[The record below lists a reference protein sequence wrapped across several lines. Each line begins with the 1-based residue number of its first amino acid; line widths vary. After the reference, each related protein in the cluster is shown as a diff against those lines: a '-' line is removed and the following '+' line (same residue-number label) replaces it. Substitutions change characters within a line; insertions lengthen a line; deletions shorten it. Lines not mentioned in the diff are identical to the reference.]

1 MGLFRP
7 YERKAPD
14 AIDPTPGDQST
25 PVGGRI
31 SSLTPKGEKRATKR
45 DSASQPASPSSPA
58 EPNSTKRAGA
68 TQVVTRTPQKKQGAT
83 PTRKQAEADRMQRLH
98 PNLSKAD
105 QRRANRDSRYKTRV
119 DSWDKV
125 EGSPERTLL
134 RDYVDVRWTITEFL
148 LPVMMLLMVSVIATS
163 AWPAVSFYIGTGLW
177 LMLGLSII
185 NTAVMWN
192 GFKKV
197 LAEKVPNAQKRG
209 LLMYMFNRALM
220 IRRFR
225 RPGPRIVR
233 GASI

>member
-14 AIDPTPGDQST
+14 AIDPTEGDQ
-25 PVGGRI
+25 PIPAGGRI
-31 SSLTPKGEKRATKR
+31 SSLTPKGEKRANKR
-45 DSASQPASPSSPA
+45 DASQPVSPASPAQPST
-58 EPNSTKRAGA
+58 TKRSGA

-98 PNLSKAD
+98 PSLSKSD
-105 QRRANRDSRYKTRV
+105 QRRANRDSKYKARV
-119 DSWDKV
+119 DTWDKV

-134 RDYVDVRWTITEFL
+134 RDYVDVRWTVTEFL
-148 LPVMMLLMVSVIATS
+148 LPIMMLLMVSVIATS

-177 LMLGLSII
+177 LMLALSII

-197 LAEKVPNAQKRG
+197 LAERVPDAPRRG

-225 RPGPRIVR
+225 RPGPRVVR

>member
-7 YERKAPD
+7 YERKSPD
-14 AIDPTPGDQST
+14 AIDPAQEVQPTPA
-25 PVGGRI
+25 GGRI

-45 DSASQPASPSSPA
+45 ETASQPVSPPSPA
-58 EPNSTKRAGA
+58 EPITTKRVGA
-68 TQVVTRTPQKKQGAT
+68 TQIVTRTPQRKQGAT
-83 PTRKQAEADRMQRLH
+83 PTRRQAEADRMQRLH
-98 PNLSKAD
+98 PSLSKAD
-105 QRRANRDSRYKTRV
+105 QRRANRDSRYKARV
-119 DSWDKV
+119 DSWDKI

-148 LPVMMLLMVSVIATS
+148 LPVMLLLMASVVATS

-185 NTAVMWN
+185 NTAIMWN

-197 LAEKVPNAQKRG
+197 LAERLPNTVKRG

-225 RPGPRIVR
+225 RPPPRVVR
-233 GASI
+233 GASL

>member
-14 AIDPTPGDQST
+14 AIDPTQEERPT
-25 PVGGRI
+25 PAGGRI

-45 DSASQPASPSSPA
+45 ETASQPVSPPSPVEA
-58 EPNSTKRAGA
+58 TART

-83 PTRKQAEADRMQRLH
+83 PTRRQAEADRMQRLH
-98 PNLSKAD
+98 PSLSKAE

-119 DSWDKV
+119 DSWDKI

-148 LPVMMLLMVSVIATS
+148 LPVMLLLMASVVATS

-185 NTAVMWN
+185 NTAIMWN

-197 LAEKVPNAQKRG
+197 LAERLPNAAKRG

-225 RPGPRIVR
+225 RPAPRVVR
-233 GASI
+233 GASL